1 MRAVH
6 GKTFKFKVALQ
17 IIFLPEEMWGPARS
31 SRPSQLEL
39 WGHRL
44 QSREG
49 GVKVSEV
56 CRKAASL
63 AGHCNRHQ
71 FCLTPKVY
79 STEVTMVRLVPGL
92 PAPLRHPG
100 FSIPWQYWRQFVET
114 WLGNVLQLGSP
125 DRAILSPAGK
135 TMAAQKHENTNLLA
149 GGKVCPKVSRIAHQF
164 KTRSQAMSPQLGS

>member
-1 MRAVH
+1 
-6 GKTFKFKVALQ
+6 
-17 IIFLPEEMWGPARS
+17 MWGPARS
-31 SRPSQLEL
+31 SRPSQLES

-63 AGHCNRHQ
+63 AGHCYATVFCHLKFIPQKSRWSGSFQVSQRHLDTQ
-71 FCLTPKVY
+71 DSPYLGK
-79 STEVTMVRLVPGL
+79 SN
-92 PAPLRHPG
+92 
-100 FSIPWQYWRQFVET
+100 WRQFGET
-114 WLGNVLQLGSP
+114 WLGNVWPLGSP

-135 TMAAQKHENTNLLA
+135 TMAAQKDENTNLLG